1 MAKIAINGMG
11 RVGRAAFR
19 MILDTPGLELTA
31 VNDLTPAEDL
41 AYLIRYDTVY
51 GRFNKKVESDD
62 DCLLVD
68 SGRYEV
74 LSEKDPS
81 RLPWKDLNIDIVLE
95 CTGMF
100 TQREDLEKHIKA
112 GAKKVILSA
121 PSKSDDVA
129 TIIYGVNEPDA
140 SANIISCGSCTTNC
154 ITPVVEIMGRRIGVK
169 KAMMTTIHAYTSSQN
184 IVDGFNKKVRRGRAG
199 ASNLVPTTTGAAAAT
214 TKVLPEFR
222 GKFDGVA
229 IRAPIAAG
237 SIADMVFLTSIETSR
252 EEVNRIFTEE
262 SESERYKGILG
273 VTKEPL
279 VSSDIIGDSRASL
292 VDLSMTEVVDGD
304 MVEIMSWYD
313 NEWGYTSQMI
323 REALRMS
330 GKK

>member
-62 DCLLVD
+62 DCLLAD
-68 SGRYEV
+68 SGRYKV

-95 CTGMF
+95 CTGVF

-112 GAKKVILSA
+112 GAKTVILSA

-214 TKVLPEFR
+214 TKVLPEFK

-279 VSSDIIGDSRASL
+279 VSSDIIGDTRASL

>member
-81 RLPWKDLNIDIVLE
+81 RLPWEDLNIDIVLE

-279 VSSDIIGDSRASL
+279 VSSDIIGDTRASL

-330 GKK
+330 GEK

>member
-62 DCLLVD
+62 DCLLAD
-68 SGRYEV
+68 SGRYKV

-95 CTGMF
+95 CTGVF

-214 TKVLPEFR
+214 TKVLPEFK

-279 VSSDIIGDSRASL
+279 VSSDIIGDTRASL